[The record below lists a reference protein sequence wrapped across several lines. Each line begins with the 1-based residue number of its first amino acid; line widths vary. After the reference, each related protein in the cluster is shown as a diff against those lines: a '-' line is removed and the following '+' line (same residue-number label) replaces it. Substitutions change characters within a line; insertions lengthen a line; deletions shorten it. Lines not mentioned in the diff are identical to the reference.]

1 MKQILIVEDDSFLNK
16 MLAYNLTADGYGVTS
31 ALNARTAADAI
42 RQREFDLVLLDI
54 NLPDGNGFELCKLI
68 KPQHPDTIVIFLTAN
83 DQESDQIRGYEVGAV
98 DYITKPFVLR
108 ALQRKIKAMF
118 AMLEHHKPA
127 KDIYD
132 DGRLF
137 LDFSEQ
143 TASLNGKP
151 LTLSPMEYKMLNL
164 FRKNP
169 RQVLTRGQL
178 LEKLWD
184 IDEKYVDEH
193 TLTTSISRI
202 RSKIESDGGAPLHQ
216 DRLRHGLSM
225 DGRRGKM
232 KFQNLSVKRLF
243 GRVAMELVLSMSGIT
258 IALFLVTKQI
268 AVLLTGGALLLCALV
283 GIFVLTQTFGK
294 RLSQFTADLCQT
306 LDHMIA
312 GNEAP
317 QRPEDS
323 ETQLARIGHRLARL
337 YQIMQENRRRV
348 DEERQELQ
356 TLVSDISH
364 QVKTPVSNLKMATD
378 TLLEK
383 PMTEA
388 ERTDFIRGIR
398 SQTDKLDFLFQ
409 ALVKTSRLE
418 TGVIQLDKKLGRL
431 FDTVAQA
438 MSGIVYAA
446 EKKEIAV
453 SVDCPEDLTV
463 SHDSK
468 WTSEALFN
476 LLDNAVKYTPAGGK
490 IAVSVVLW
498 EMYVEI
504 KVTDTG
510 KGISESNQ
518 AAIFRRFYREE
529 EVHEQQ
535 GVGIGLYLAREI
547 VTRQGGY
554 IKVVSEPGK
563 GSEFSIML
571 PTK

>member
-1 MKQILIVEDDSFLNK
+1 MTFK
-16 MLAYNLTADGYGVTS
+16 
-31 ALNARTAADAI
+31 
-42 RQREFDLVLLDI
+42 
-54 NLPDGNGFELCKLI
+54 
-68 KPQHPDTIVIFLTAN
+68 
-83 DQESDQIRGYEVGAV
+83 
-98 DYITKPFVLR
+98 
-108 ALQRKIKAMF
+108 
-118 AMLEHHKPA
+118 
-127 KDIYD
+127 
-132 DGRLF
+132 
-137 LDFSEQ
+137 
-143 TASLNGKP
+143 
-151 LTLSPMEYKMLNL
+151 
-164 FRKNP
+164 
-169 RQVLTRGQL
+169 
-178 LEKLWD
+178 
-184 IDEKYVDEH
+184 
-193 TLTTSISRI
+193 
-202 RSKIESDGGAPLHQ
+202 
-216 DRLRHGLSM
+216 
-225 DGRRGKM
+225 
-232 KFQNLSVKRLF
+232 NLSVKRLF
-243 GRVAMELVLSMSGIT
+243 GWIVAGLFLSMAVIT
-258 IALFLVTKQI
+258 LSLFFITKQT
-268 AVLLTGGALLLCALV
+268 AVLLTGGVLLLCAL
-283 GIFVLTQTFGK
+283 IWLFLLTQIFGK
-294 RLSQFTADLCQT
+294 RLSEFTSVLCQT
-306 LDHMIA
+306 LDHMIE
-312 GNEAP
+312 GNEVP
-317 QRPEDS
+317 LRPEDS
-323 ETQLARIGHRLARL
+323 ETTLARICHRLSRL
-337 YQIMQENRRRV
+337 YQIMQENRRKV

-356 TLVSDISH
+356 SLISDISH
-364 QVKTPVSNLKMATD
+364 QVKTPVSNLKMAAD

-383 PMTEA
+383 PVSEA
-388 ERTDFIRGIR
+388 ERIDFIRGIR

-418 TGVIQLDKKLGRL
+418 TGVIQLEKKPGRL

-446 EKKEIAV
+446 EKKKIVV

-504 KVTDTG
+504 KVADTG